1 MYLYLDHIRCPCHCD
16 YVMTTKINETSI
28 HDYLRCRY
36 LGEYSEQS
44 LADDPEKNLVMQLIL
59 NYHIKLPIISEPITL
74 TKEIFS
80 TLKSYC
86 IYTNVSV
93 EYKSLSAIKVIVQ
106 KKDSKLILYDVSCSY
121 NPQRD
126 DINKLALVY
135 SICKKLMVPVDNA
148 IIYVINKSPKLTS
161 QPYHFIRTC
170 SVLSRVKRVAKKV
183 INEYNHHCNNST
195 KVQPEFGSHCF
206 KPKQCRLFES
216 CWKES
221 FSWEIL
227 NLAQASLDKK
237 LTYFNQG
244 IITFNQLS
252 SSNIE
257 LTPLQ
262 RIQIKVEKTKQP
274 HINRV
279 ELSKFL
285 SQLTSIYHC
294 LDIEVLQL
302 SIPLLKPY
310 KTFQKLP
317 ILYSIHTHNQRLS
330 KSEHTDNLFTTQS
343 DFRYEFACE
352 LIEKLT
358 PSNKIV
364 VFDSTLEKQI
374 LTELSGLYPKLSS
387 KLTAIKD
394 AFLDLAPLFVNQHII
409 LPGMNGKASLKAVLP
424 CIKSSLSYKSLS
436 VQSGFDVVKTYKHI
450 AYNSNQDTTE
460 ISKKLRQ
467 YCALDTH
474 ALIEIIDY
482 LKTL

>member
-1 MYLYLDHIRCPCHCD
+1 
-16 YVMTTKINETSI
+16 MTTKINETSI

-227 NLAQASLDKK
+227 NLAQASL
-237 LTYFNQG
+237 
-244 IITFNQLS
+244 
-252 SSNIE
+252 
-257 LTPLQ
+257 
-262 RIQIKVEKTKQP
+262 
-274 HINRV
+274 
-279 ELSKFL
+279 
-285 SQLTSIYHC
+285 
-294 LDIEVLQL
+294 
-302 SIPLLKPY
+302 
-310 KTFQKLP
+310 
-317 ILYSIHTHNQRLS
+317 
-330 KSEHTDNLFTTQS
+330 
-343 DFRYEFACE
+343 
-352 LIEKLT
+352 
-358 PSNKIV
+358 
-364 VFDSTLEKQI
+364 
-374 LTELSGLYPKLSS
+374 
-387 KLTAIKD
+387 
-394 AFLDLAPLFVNQHII
+394 
-409 LPGMNGKASLKAVLP
+409 
-424 CIKSSLSYKSLS
+424 
-436 VQSGFDVVKTYKHI
+436 
-450 AYNSNQDTTE
+450 
-460 ISKKLRQ
+460 
-467 YCALDTH
+467 
-474 ALIEIIDY
+474 
-482 LKTL
+482 